1 MISMFDG
8 TSKKLN
14 QIEIFEKFG
23 LIAKTII
30 VTSTG
35 KRTEDMR
42 LFHVDFDEIV
52 RNDMEDE
59 GGNLRSIE
67 FEDSE
72 MYSYFADHVFLCV
85 MFKEPTNPYEECL
98 SNTNTSLAGN
108 TFLGF
113 KRLVFS
119 DAFIDGPVRKLWLD
133 LRDKV
138 MNHKLVDVI
147 EHDKNGNPK
156 INKINKI
163 NKSGDVSSA
172 PNFMKAKD
180 NVVFLRGSGIDSSLI
195 HKTEDVNGIRMLPQ
209 YVWIKGKAVVEELN
223 NTEEM

>member
-1 MISMFDG
+1 M
-8 TSKKLN
+8 K
-14 QIEIFEKFG
+14 
-23 LIAKTII
+23 
-30 VTSTG
+30 
-35 KRTEDMR
+35 
-42 LFHVDFDEIV
+42 LFHVDFDEII
-52 RNDMEDE
+52 RNDIEDE
-59 GGNLRSIE
+59 EGNLRPIE

-72 MYSYFADHVFLCV
+72 LYSYFSDHEFLCV
-85 MFKEPTNPYEECL
+85 IFKEPTNPYEECL
-98 SNTNTSLAGN
+98 SNTITSLAGN

-147 EHDKNGNPK
+147 EHDKNGNPQ
-156 INKINKI
+156 I

-180 NVVFLRGSGIDSSLI
+180 NVVFLRWSGIDSSLI
-195 HKTEDVNGIRMLPQ
+195 HKTENVNGIRILPQ